1 MHEFDRV
8 ERKRPYVLVIGAG
21 IAGLTAAYEL
31 ERRQFR
37 VDILESNSRIGGRIH
52 THRFGTGPGAPSVEL
67 GAMRIP
73 DRHRLTLEYIDRM
86 GLTGK
91 LRTFSTLLSEE
102 NAFLHTDGGFV
113 RIRDASAPLFAAFRA
128 SLSPRD
134 PGHPGYPGHSGHL
147 GHPGPSGYPTGPAHP
162 SHLAHPAPGEHDP
175 VVVFGAWLTAIVDAI
190 APPDLREALRADLRH
205 QLLDLVARI
214 DPAPHL
220 RGAARDRIDLHSLF
234 SAHPGIRSGC
244 SGRLNS
250 FLDDILTETS
260 PALLRLDGGMDQL
273 PGRIAARLRGRILC
287 GRRVTGIEVRD
298 DEVLV
303 RARGAAHV
311 TVRRA
316 DFVVCTAPFPALR
329 RMRLRGLDDDKRAV
343 LDDVVYCPAT
353 KVALHCRE
361 PFWQDE
367 GIRGGASFTGGLIRQ
382 TYYPPVDGAPGRG
395 AALLASYTIGDE
407 AELLGR
413 LPARRRHRTVLAE
426 LAEAHPQLRSPG
438 MVLGATSAAWGSSRR
453 SVGCATRWGKSPAA
467 CEEERRRAARPVGR
481 LFFAGEHCSA
491 APAWIEGAIASALD
505 AVNALVHYVPRPRPP
520 RIPAGRGRAEEVV
533 G

>member
-1 MHEFDRV
+1 MSGTPELWHVHEFDRL
-8 ERKRPYVLVIGAG
+8 EQKRPHVLVVGAG

-31 ERRQFR
+31 ERRHFR
-37 VDILESNSRIGGRIH
+37 VDVVEADSRIGGRIR

-113 RIRDASAPLFAAFRA
+113 RIRDASGPLCAGFRA
-128 SLSPRD
+128 GLGPQDSGPGSGSDPDPR
-134 PGHPGYPGHSGHL
+134 
-147 GHPGPSGYPTGPAHP
+147 
-162 SHLAHPAPGEHDP
+162 PGEHDP

-190 APPDLREALRADLRH
+190 APPDLREALRADLRL
-205 QLLDLVARI
+205 QLLDLVSRI

-234 SAHPGIRSGC
+234 SAHPDIRSGC

-273 PGRIAARLRGRILC
+273 PGRLAARLKGRIQC
-287 GRRVTGIEVRD
+287 GRRVTGIDVRD
-298 DEVLV
+298 DGVLV
-303 RARGAAHV
+303 RIRGGARA

-316 DFVVCTAPFPALR
+316 DFVVCTVPFPALR
-329 RMRLRGLDDDKRAV
+329 TMRLRGLDDDKRAV

-361 PFWQDE
+361 PFWHDE

-382 TYYPPVDGAPGRG
+382 TYYPPVDGSPGRG

-407 AELLGR
+407 AERLGR
-413 LPARRRHRTVLAE
+413 LSARRRHRVVLDE
-426 LAEAHPQLRSPG
+426 LAIAHPRLREPG
-438 MVLGATSAAWGSSRR
+438 MVLGATSAAWGHSRR
-453 SVGCATRWGKSPAA
+453 SVGCATRWGKSAA
-467 CEEERRRAARPVGR
+467 ECEEERRRAARPVGR

-505 AVNALVHYVPRPRPP
+505 AVNALVHYVPGARTV
-520 RIPAGRGRAEEVV
+520 RISGGRDRAEGVLR
-533 G
+533 

>member
-1 MHEFDRV
+1 MSGTPEFWHAHEFDRI
-8 ERKRPYVLVIGAG
+8 EQKRPYVLVIGAG
-21 IAGLTAAYEL
+21 IAGLIAAYEL

-37 VDILESNSRIGGRIH
+37 VDIIEADSRIGGRIR

-113 RIRDASAPLFAAFRA
+113 RIRDASGPLCAGFRA
-128 SLSPRD
+128 DLAPRD
-134 PGHPGYPGHSGHL
+134 PGPGGQ
-147 GHPGPSGYPTGPAHP
+147 
-162 SHLAHPAPGEHDP
+162 DP

-234 SAHPGIRSGC
+234 SAHPDIRSGC

-273 PGRIAARLRGRILC
+273 PGRLAARLKGRILC
-287 GRRVTGIEVRD
+287 GRRVTGIGVRD

-303 RARGAAHV
+303 RVGHGVR
-311 TVRRA
+311 TTLRRA
-316 DFVVCTAPFPALR
+316 DFAVCTVPFPALR
-329 RMRLRGLDDDKRAV
+329 TMRLRGLDDDKRAV

-361 PFWQDE
+361 PFWHDE

-407 AELLGR
+407 AERLGR
-413 LPARRRHRTVLAE
+413 LPARRRHRVVLDE
-426 LAEAHPQLRSPG
+426 LAAMHPQLRTPG

-453 SVGCATRWGKSPAA
+453 SVGCATRWGKSAA
-467 CEEERRRAARPVGR
+467 QCEEERRRAARPVGR

-491 APAWIEGAIASALD
+491 APAWIEGAIGSALD
-505 AVNALVHYVPRPRPP
+505 AVNALVHYVPGRRPV
-520 RIPAGRGRAEEVV
+520 RIPDGRGRTEEVV

>member
-1 MHEFDRV
+1 MSGTPEVWHAHKFDRV

-21 IAGLTAAYEL
+21 IAGLTTAYEL

-37 VDILESNSRIGGRIH
+37 VDILESNSRIGGRVH

-113 RIRDASAPLFAAFRA
+113 RIRDASGPLCAAFRA
-128 SLSPRD
+128 GLA
-134 PGHPGYPGHSGHL
+134 GQG
-147 GHPGPSGYPTGPAHP
+147 PGPGGQDPT
-162 SHLAHPAPGEHDP
+162 
-175 VVVFGAWLTAIVDAI
+175 VVFGAWLTAIVDAI

-205 QLLDLVARI
+205 PLLDLVSRI

-273 PGRIAARLRGRILC
+273 PGRLAARLKGRILR
-287 GRRVTGIEVRD
+287 GRRVTGIDVRD

-303 RARGAAHV
+303 RVRGTART

-316 DFVVCTAPFPALR
+316 DFVVCTVPFPALR
-329 RMRLRGLDDDKRAV
+329 QMRLRGLDDDKRAV

-361 PFWQDE
+361 PFWHDE
-367 GIRGGASFTGGLIRQ
+367 GIRGGASFIGGLIRQ

-413 LPARRRHRTVLAE
+413 LPARRRHRVVIEE
-426 LAEAHPQLRSPG
+426 LAAAHPQLRAPG
-438 MVLGATSAAWGSSRR
+438 MVLGATSAAWGHSRG
-453 SVGCATRWGKSPAA
+453 SVGCATRWGKSAAA

-481 LFFAGEHCSA
+481 LFFAGEHCSD

-505 AVNALVHYVPRPRPP
+505 AVNRLVHYVPGPRPV
-520 RIPAGRGRAEEVV
+520 RISGGRGRGRTEEVLR
-533 G
+533 